1 MLNIDLEY
9 KKGILF
15 LRLNG
20 VLNEKNCFI
29 LEDAI
34 KNVVSKGGIKY
45 LLINFEKLYDID
57 EKGISSIIDSYK
69 EYLKDRGKLLIC
81 GYHDKT
87 KLFIE
92 RSELKDFALITINE
106 VVAFNLINI

>member
-20 VLNEKNCFI
+20 SLNKKTAFI

-34 KNVVSKGGIKY
+34 KNVVSKAGIKY
-45 LLINFEKLYDID
+45 LLINFEKLNEID
-57 EKGISSIIDSYK
+57 KIGLYSIINCYN
-69 EYLKDRGKLLIC
+69 EYFKDNGILLMC

-87 KLFIE
+87 KLIIE
-92 RSELKDFALITINE
+92 NSELRKIAVTTANE
-106 VVAFNLINI
+106 FGAFNLINI